1 MIRIETEGS
10 FWFIDDEYYMRVPKY
25 EGPREPGWWDDPE
38 PGNPLRDLEH
48 HHCEGWH
55 IIPTRDHLRGSDYPE
70 QVVRQARQYHY
81 TAFPLLVIQVGSGI
95 VVSAPQAGEPI
106 TMEIGERNRGER

>member
-10 FWFIDDEYYMRVPKY
+10 FWFINERESYYVRAPKG
-25 EGPREPGWWDDPE
+25 EGPREPGDWDDPE

-55 IIPTRDHLRGSDYPE
+55 VIPTRDHLKGNEYPE
-70 QVVRQARQYHY
+70 QVTRQARQYHRDS
-81 TAFPLLVIQVGSGI
+81 FPLLVLEVGTGV
-95 VVSAPQAGEPI
+95 VVSAPQAGNV
-106 TMEIGERNRGER
+106 THVGVW